1 MKVSPT
7 HVAVTV
13 HGPDDPA
20 WRLVERIKRAGFSG
34 HVSLIGR
41 VPGAVRS
48 LDSLSTPPDLLV
60 LSGSQKEMVHHL
72 EGAVRQGIGQAIL
85 AAPLGPE
92 ARERLA
98 PFSHRIRLIG
108 PSSDGV
114 AGSES
119 LFNTTP
125 LDPISGPGSV
135 GLATVGS
142 GWLDLVGRGSAHPH
156 LNRVVSLGDGWF
168 SGLPEL
174 LREWRVD
181 SGVKVIGVVL
191 DPEQPL
197 HELLPQ
203 IRETARHKPTV
214 VLWTAEGAEAL
225 ARHTGAAV
233 ARGPAEF
240 HELLRALH
248 LWGVWDG
255 DSVALVGSE
264 RASTELA
271 RRSLEAEGVRLGPVS
286 PETVGVLF
294 RLGALERINPVLLPS
309 SASPEDKARVS
320 ELLAADPL
328 VGAVIVTESLGE
340 ATEQAALATA
350 LAELGRRSAKP
361 VGLLIPG
368 AAPEHPELWSLQD
381 PAEASKLLGELFRS
395 HRRRFRPAPRHAVRP
410 TDRSGFSL
418 ENFGIRPERRYH
430 RTAPG
435 LVTWRRPQWGPLARL
450 ESRDATAILPTS
462 YQEAEEWL
470 GELGV
475 EETAPVAEL
484 LVSLRACYDACPDLA
499 RVELEATAES
509 GVVNDRGLLVEF
521 S

>member
-191 DPEQPL
+191 DP
-197 HELLPQ
+197 
-203 IRETARHKPTV
+203 
-214 VLWTAEGAEAL
+214 
-225 ARHTGAAV
+225 
-233 ARGPAEF
+233 
-240 HELLRALH
+240 
-248 LWGVWDG
+248 
-255 DSVALVGSE
+255 
-264 RASTELA
+264 
-271 RRSLEAEGVRLGPVS
+271 
-286 PETVGVLF
+286 
-294 RLGALERINPVLLPS
+294 
-309 SASPEDKARVS
+309 
-320 ELLAADPL
+320 
-328 VGAVIVTESLGE
+328 
-340 ATEQAALATA
+340 
-350 LAELGRRSAKP
+350 
-361 VGLLIPG
+361 
-368 AAPEHPELWSLQD
+368 
-381 PAEASKLLGELFRS
+381 
-395 HRRRFRPAPRHAVRP
+395 
-410 TDRSGFSL
+410 
-418 ENFGIRPERRYH
+418 
-430 RTAPG
+430 
-435 LVTWRRPQWGPLARL
+435 
-450 ESRDATAILPTS
+450 
-462 YQEAEEWL
+462 
-470 GELGV
+470 
-475 EETAPVAEL
+475 
-484 LVSLRACYDACPDLA
+484 
-499 RVELEATAES
+499 
-509 GVVNDRGLLVEF
+509 
-521 S
+521 